1 VEATLVR
8 FVAAL
13 RNAGLP
19 VSSDETLVAAQSI
32 KLVGYENR
40 DQLKNTLSM
49 VLAKTQSNKQ
59 LFDLCFERFYGNL
72 AMSRENSSQEDQ
84 AAASGDAA
92 TLELSPSLDQL
103 FNASDDELALAVQQA
118 GTAAG
123 LDSIRLFTQ
132 KGVFRRK
139 ILEQLEWPA
148 LQQVMLDAASA
159 APGGSPSLSS
169 LQDFAARLQGYAR
182 EHVDQQY
189 ALLGEARSAIMRDQM
204 LKQMRINRLDPRQ
217 KAYCRQ
223 LVARISKNLIKHFKR
238 RKRYY
243 RRGVLD
249 LHASLR
255 HNVATDGHLFQLHWR
270 RKHRDRPR
278 LFIICDV
285 SGSVRQYAEVMLLFV
300 ASMQELLPKAR
311 CYAFSNRLEDISPV
325 LKVRGDAEKAI
336 AATLHRVGRGS
347 TDYAAA
353 LEAFAEQ
360 AGSVLNRRSVIIML
374 GDARNNYADPS
385 VRTFQQCAAKAGR
398 TYWLN
403 PEGRF
408 SWNSGDSVMSQF
420 QPYCDAVYEVG
431 TLAQLEH
438 FCEDLLRK
446 TL

>member
-1 VEATLVR
+1 METTLVR

-32 KLVGYENR
+32 NLVGYGNR
-40 DQLKNTLSM
+40 NQLKNALSM
-49 VLAKTQSNKQ
+49 VLAKTQSDKQ
-59 LFDLCFERFYGNL
+59 LFDLCFERFYGNRPQSQISP
-72 AMSRENSSQEDQ
+72 AQEDQ
-84 AAASGDAA
+84 GQTSGDAV
-92 TLELSPSLDQL
+92 TVELSPGLNRL
-103 FNASDDELALAVQQA
+103 FGASDDELVLAVQQA

-148 LQQVMLDAASA
+148 LQQVMLDAARA
-159 APGGSPSLSS
+159 APGGSPTLGS

-182 EHVDQQY
+182 EHVNQQY
-189 ALLGEARSAIMRDQM
+189 ALLGEARSASVRDQM
-204 LKQMRINRLDPRQ
+204 LMQTRINRLDPRQ

-255 HNVATDGHLFQLHWR
+255 HNVATDGHLFQLYWR

-285 SGSVRQYAEVMLLFV
+285 SGSVREYAEVMLLFV

-325 LKVRGDAEKAI
+325 LKARGDAETAI
-336 AATLHRVGRGS
+336 AATLQRVGRGS

-360 AGSVLNRRSVIIML
+360 AGSVLNRRSVIIVL
-374 GDARNNYADPS
+374 GDARNNHADPAAS
-385 VRTFQQCAAKAGR
+385 TFQQCAAKAGR

-408 SWNSGDSVMSQF
+408 SWNSGDSVMSQY

-438 FCEDLLRK
+438 FCEDLLRN